1 MGDKL
6 RNDRAT
12 HDWPGLFGFA
22 QSPARVVLAAKK
34 NAVSNRRSFILSG
47 ISATSVENRL
57 LEQKSEMKAL
67 IFFEAVLDLIKT
79 S

>member
-22 QSPARVVLAAKK
+22 QSPARAVLAAKR
-34 NAVSNRRSFILSG
+34 NAVSDRRSFILS
-47 ISATSVENRL
+47 EYLQR
-57 LEQKSEMKAL
+57 
-67 IFFEAVLDLIKT
+67 VLRIDY
-79 S
+79 